1 MQMPNILTHFGKFQI
16 ASKMLTS
23 SVLIPLLMTLDT
35 TVLAQP
41 SIAPTQTQSQQE
53 QDINPIAQKLFGQW
67 EAQDPSSSTTL
78 TFIFTPENKLFLLSP
93 DSKTLGAMEF
103 KYRINPTPQPMHLN
117 VIISSNQKEVLT
129 IFEFTADGQM
139 RLQLDGTNPGK
150 PRPTAFSP
158 QASLFKKISNVTT
171 LPDNIQII
179 NPEAEN
185 QQTNDPELEAK
196 VAIGSINRAQHAYYL
211 ENKKFATI
219 GRLGIDVK
227 PETDNYSYQIV
238 TPGKEIQ
245 TLISTAAAK
254 KPELKSYTGVVFLR
268 KVKGEM
274 LIIPGICETDQPSI
288 KPPGFPRFSS
298 QESQPI
304 QCPVGSHLL

>member
-1 MQMPNILTHFGKFQI
+1 MPNILAHFGKFQI

-41 SIAPTQTQSQQE
+41 SIAPTQTQSQRE

-67 EAQDPSSSTTL
+67 QAQDPSSSTTL
-78 TFIFTPENKLFLLSP
+78 TFIFTPESKLFLLSP

-117 VIISSNQKEVLT
+117 VIISSNQEEVLT

-179 NPEAEN
+179 NPKAEN
-185 QQTNDPELEAK
+185 QQTSDPELEAK
-196 VAIGSINRAQHAYYL
+196 VAIGSINRAQQAYYL

-219 GRLGIDVK
+219 DQLGIGVK
-227 PETDNYSYQIV
+227 PETDNYRYQIV
-238 TPGKEIQ
+238 TPGKQTQ

-274 LIIPGICETDQPSI
+274 LIIPGICETDKPST
-288 KPPGFPRFSS
+288 KPPGLPRFSN
-298 QESQPI
+298 QKSQPI